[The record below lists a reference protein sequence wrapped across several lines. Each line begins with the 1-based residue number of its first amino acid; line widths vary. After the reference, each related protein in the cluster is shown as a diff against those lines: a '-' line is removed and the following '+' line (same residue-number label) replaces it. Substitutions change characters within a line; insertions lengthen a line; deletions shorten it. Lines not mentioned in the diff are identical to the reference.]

1 MNRKSTKGQSDQIQP
16 TTKNQLPLETTNETM
31 ENVNTKTKEEI
42 DEDQKRYDE
51 SIRQRFDD
59 LPHQNDSGFQPKP
72 NERNCYHV
80 ELVKSKFDTKTG
92 KDNSIR
98 HIQKFE
104 KEEWTNFEKNK
115 ERLGFDTVNILWNPN
130 NQ

>member
-1 MNRKSTKGQSDQIQP
+1 MNEP
-16 TTKNQLPLETTNETM
+16 TTDKFVEAEVNDFIPDVKKGLKNDFTPQA
-31 ENVNTKTKEEI
+31 
-42 DEDQKRYDE
+42 
-51 SIRQRFDD
+51 
-59 LPHQNDSGFQPKP
+59 

-98 HIQKFE
+98 HIQKLE